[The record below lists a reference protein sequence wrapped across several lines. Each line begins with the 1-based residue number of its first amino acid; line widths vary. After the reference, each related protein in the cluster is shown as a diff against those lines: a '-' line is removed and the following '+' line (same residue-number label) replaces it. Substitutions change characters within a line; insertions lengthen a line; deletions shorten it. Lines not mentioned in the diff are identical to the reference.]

1 MEAPRFKPGFIFAA
15 VTGVCMV
22 LLSIGLHLLQLRDTR
37 IREREARGLAR
48 VDVKAPVGVEKHEA

>member
-1 MEAPRFKPGFIFAA
+1 
-15 VTGVCMV
+15 MV

-48 VDVKAPVGVEKHEA
+48 VDVKAPVDVEKHEA